1 MQYRYLAT
9 SLTGFVQQ
17 LSCNILPHGYWLYVT
32 GLVPDSKDPLAVD
45 AKLLDRYGIAISRQ
59 QRARRKLQGLANLH
73 YIRLGRIWIILATH
87 GLHPFH
93 VEEANNIR
101 DARKI
106 PIKIGGYSLSAK
118 KGGYLKKEA
127 GEDEPTIDGKMRCRV
142 QIQREEFQN
151 LRGYFTERA
160 CHRSVESLSKELF
173 CLPYEPYA
181 PIRRQQL
188 VLLRLINK
196 QRQQAGFEKIPPTVL
211 RYKRAIVKP
220 FEEVEEL
227 VEADRDAA

>member
-1 MQYRYLAT
+1 MQYRYLTT
-9 SLTGFVQQ
+9 SLIGCVQQ
-17 LSCNILPHGYWLYVT
+17 LACNILPHGYWLYVT
-32 GLVPDSKDPLAVD
+32 GVVPDSKDPFAVD

-59 QRARRKLQGLANLH
+59 QRARRKLQGSANLH
-73 YIRLGRIWIILATH
+73 YMRLGRNWIILATH

-93 VEEANNIR
+93 IEEANNIR

-127 GEDEPTIDGKMRCRV
+127 GEDEPTVDGKMRCRV

-151 LRGYFTERA
+151 LCGYFVERA
-160 CHRSVESLSKELF
+160 CHRSAESLSKELY
-173 CLPYEPYA
+173 CLPFEPYA

-188 VLLRLINK
+188 VLLRQINMR
-196 QRQQAGFEKIPPTVL
+196 RQQAGFEKIPPTVL

-220 FEEVEEL
+220 FEELGETV
-227 VEADRDAA
+227 